1 MNLLK
6 IVRDDVFAQRQLLEA
21 YERALLKL
29 PEGRLC
35 YKVVNRKVRY
45 YVWDPK
51 KKRQVYIKK
60 KDINLVYQLKYRR
73 VLEEAIKTILTN
85 LTIQEKFLQKYQD
98 YDPLS
103 CQLRLGKVYQDIPEK
118 FFLMPRKV
126 ILAEGY
132 KSSYRS
138 EDLIQ
143 TSSFGMKFRS
153 KSETLIAELLH
164 ASNIP
169 FEYEKTLILED
180 EYGEKQYYKPDFT
193 IILPDGRRIF
203 WEHFGRMDLPAYRQK
218 NFKRLA
224 VYHYNDIYPPKN
236 LIITMDSKSGGID
249 IDAIQNIITNQLL
262 PLFQGKQT

>member
-1 MNLLK
+1 MNLQQ
-6 IVRDDVFAQRQLLEA
+6 IICDDLLTQKQLLEA
-21 YERALLKL
+21 YERALAKL

-35 YKVVNRKVRY
+35 YKVVNGHVRY
-45 YVWDPK
+45 YVWDRK
-51 KKRQVYIKK
+51 EKRQIYIKK
-60 KDINLVYQLKYRR
+60 KDMNLVYQLKYRR
-73 VLEEAIKTILTN
+73 VLEEAMQTILTN
-85 LTIQEKFLQKYQD
+85 LKVQEKFLQKYQP

-126 ILAEGY
+126 ILKEGY
-132 KSSYRS
+132 KSTYRS

-164 ASNIP
+164 AANIP
-169 FEYEKTLILED
+169 FTYEETLVLED
-180 EYGEKQYYKPDFT
+180 EYGEKHYYKPDFT
-193 IILPDGRRIF
+193 IILPDGRRII
-203 WEHFGRMDLPAYRQK
+203 WEHFGRMDLPDYRQK

-249 IDAIQNIITNQLL
+249 IDAIQNIISQQLL
-262 PLFQGKQT
+262 PLFQGK